1 MGCKNQFAL
10 HLRVVQLTFS
20 TTNIQPSPVVP
31 MLSQPQSHPTML
43 INLPLKSQILTGM
56 LAMKCDARPAS
67 SILGSAAPVAP
78 ISPPAP
84 SRHGYGHGQ
93 DRINPRRVQEQPRH
107 STTGWVWGPRNF
119 PTHLNWPHGLN
130 SRSWLPVL
138 TRFNFLIGISWK
150 SCTFLISR
158 PSMSAPL

>member
-56 LAMKCDARPAS
+56 LAMRCDARPAS
-67 SILGSAAPVAP
+67 SILGSAAPVASYFTT
-78 ISPPAP
+78 SPLSPWLRAWP
-84 SRHGYGHGQ
+84 GS
-93 DRINPRRVQEQPRH
+93 NKSQEGAGTAETSSH
-107 STTGWVWGPRNF
+107 WM
-119 PTHLNWPHGLN
+119 GLGTKKFSN
-130 SRSWLPVL
+130 SSELATWTKQQILAACAHKV
-138 TRFNFLIGISWK
+138 
-150 SCTFLISR
+150 
-158 PSMSAPL
+158 

>member
-1 MGCKNQFAL
+1 MQKPVCPAFKSSSAHFFHCKY
-10 HLRVVQLTFS
+10 S
-20 TTNIQPSPVVP
+20 TKPRGPHAVPASVPSHHAH
-31 MLSQPQSHPTML
+31 Q
-43 INLPLKSQILTGM
+43 LKSQILTGM
-56 LAMKCDARPAS
+56 LAMRRDAHPAS

-107 STTGWVWGPRNF
+107 PATGWVWGPRNF
-119 PTHLNWPHGLN
+119 PTHLNWPRGLN
-130 SRSWLPVL
+130 SRSWLPVR